1 MKLLEN
7 TLCIARFSDLLNAIK
22 GKTCLSYVNYVLSS
36 IEVQFLKFQTIWI
49 QLFCTVILKVTLST
63 KYSAPISVGLWS
75 PQKIQ
80 FLYKFYVLN
89 ILVVYLHFAHALS
102 YSLRSRGKLE
112 DCKTRMY
119 NSIKSVLKQFER
131 VFTEYDY
138 PSLLTTSCSISIFYQ
153 IPPGCLKK
161 SLFIHDN
168 CDLYFLILTI
178 FFG

>member
-1 MKLLEN
+1 MYRSVFGPAQCHQRKNLLKLCQ
-7 TLCIARFSDLLNAIK
+7 LCVVINWSSVFEISNYLN
-22 GKTCLSYVNYVLSS
+22 S
-36 IEVQFLKFQTIWI
+36 TI
-49 QLFCTVILKVTLST
+49 LHCYLKVTLST

-138 PSLLTTSCSISIFYQ
+138 PSLFTTSCSISIFYQ

-178 FFG
+178 FFGWIS